1 MHSVLAVKLYL
12 FNWKRSG
19 QIIIFTAWKEPKR
32 TTYSIYKTGWQIGEK
47 TALENLGM
55 HFTSG
60 ALLVSYLAETSHWVF
75 SATESGTLLSGL
87 SPCPTLKMHYQKFSS
102 TFRPP
107 TGLKIGTRGKTA
119 LENLIVNF
127 TGKAYGFQL
136 VRMEWIPLYAGPPRN
151 RSLSFSATES
161 GTPLQTSSIC
171 LAKKMHHQKSS
182 STFHPPKR
190 PTIHKWRGFV
200 WKESFHLS
208 YSILTLG
215 CAKSM
220 TGLRSY
226 IFPEGKKWRHR
237 TYILSREKGMAGP
250 HLHLFW
256 EKNGGRC
263 WHTKE

>member
-1 MHSVLAVKLYL
+1 MWKEYRFLHSSGVIFCTIFTESGMHSVLAVKLYL

-127 TGKAYGFQL
+127 TGKAYGSSWLGWNEFHYTL
-136 VRMEWIPLYAGPPRN
+136 VPP
-151 RSLSFSATES
+151 E
-161 GTPLQTSSIC
+161 
-171 LAKKMHHQKSS
+171 
-182 STFHPPKR
+182 
-190 PTIHKWRGFV
+190 
-200 WKESFHLS
+200 
-208 YSILTLG
+208 
-215 CAKSM
+215 
-220 TGLRSY
+220 TG
-226 IFPEGKKWRHR
+226 H
-237 TYILSREKGMAGP
+237 
-250 HLHLFW
+250 
-256 EKNGGRC
+256 
-263 WHTKE
+263 